1 MLRSTLLAVLAIAV
15 TSIAAYAADLPAQTR
30 LGAIFAEPAHS
41 RVHVSRARDSD
52 ETFLPEI
59 RFAPEVDLRPLVTG
73 YYGKPKSYDY
83 RPYYGTSPERIFE
96 RLPYA
101 CGTYGYC

>member
-15 TSIAAYAADLPAQTR
+15 TSIAASAADLPPQTR
-30 LGAIFAEPAHS
+30 LGAIFAEPQHGH
-41 RVHVSRARDSD
+41 VHVSRAHEPD

-59 RFAPEVDLRPLVTG
+59 RFAPEVDIRPLVTG